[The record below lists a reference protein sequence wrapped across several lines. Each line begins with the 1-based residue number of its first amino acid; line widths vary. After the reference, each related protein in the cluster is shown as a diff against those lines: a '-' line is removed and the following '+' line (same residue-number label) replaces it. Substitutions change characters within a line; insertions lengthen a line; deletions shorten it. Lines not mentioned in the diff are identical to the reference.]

1 MAHEIKMP
9 QLSDTMHSGKILV
22 WNKKV
27 GDSVQRGDI
36 LAEVETDKA
45 NLEIESFQS
54 GTLLEIRTPAGNNA
68 NVGEV
73 ICVLGQAGESVAAS
87 SAATSTPAPIANTP
101 AAPAAAPL
109 QVVASTPKAT
119 PTAVTSYERTSDR
132 VIASPL
138 AKKIAQTHS
147 VDLSGVVGSGPQ
159 GRIVKKDV
167 ELALSG
173 NVALKAPAVTDA
185 PVHNVVS
192 TPAKTYAATAES
204 SSTPL
209 SKMRET
215 IARRMQESV
224 RDNPHFYVTTAIR
237 MEQAQSLRE
246 TLKTKDGYKG
256 ISINHLVIK
265 ACAYALEN
273 EPRVNFAYRD
283 GQLYNPGSIN
293 IGIITAIPDGLLIP
307 VIHQANRL
315 SLKDI
320 VFEAKA
326 AVDRAKAGRPS
337 STDLTGGTFSISN
350 MGMFD
355 VENFTAIINPGQG
368 GVIAISATKEVP
380 VVEKGVIVPG
390 LVMKAT
396 LSVDHRVIDGIMGAN
411 FLKYFKE
418 ALEHPAL
425 LMI

>member
-101 AAPAAAPL
+101 ASSVAAPL
-109 QVVASTPKAT
+109 QVVASTPKA
-119 PTAVTSYERTSDR
+119 PPAAVTSYERTSDR

>member
-9 QLSDTMHSGKILV
+9 QLSDTMYSGKILV

-27 GDSVQRGDI
+27 GDDIKRGDI

-54 GTLLEIRTPAGNNA
+54 GTLLEIRTPAGQTA
-68 NVGEV
+68 NVGEI
-73 ICVLGQAGESVAAS
+73 ICMLGQAGEVVSAQAPSSSAQQASAPVSAPVAS
-87 SAATSTPAPIANTP
+87 SSPQTQIVSQPVSPI
-101 AAPAAAPL
+101 
-109 QVVASTPKAT
+109 VVNSSSHT
-119 PTAVTSYERTSDR
+119 ETSDR
-132 VIASPL
+132 IIASPL

-147 VDLSGVVGSGPQ
+147 VDLNSITGTGPN

-167 ELALSG
+167 ESAVGNTALQVSQQP
-173 NVALKAPAVTDA
+173 VLRETPPVRPASVTPIQA
-185 PVHNVVS
+185 GQS
-192 TPAKTYAATAES
+192 M
-204 SSTPL
+204 TPL

-224 RDNPHFYVTTAIR
+224 TENPHFYVTTSVR
-237 MEQAQSLRE
+237 MEQVKQLRE
-246 TLKTKDGYKG
+246 VLKLKDDFKG
-256 ISINHLVIK
+256 ISVNHFIIK
-265 ACAYALEN
+265 ACAYALQN

-283 GQLYNPGSIN
+283 GHLFNPGSIN
-293 IGIITAIPDGLLIP
+293 IGIITSIPDGLLIP
-307 VIHQANRL
+307 VIKDTNTL

-326 AVDRAKAGRPS
+326 AVDRAKAGRPTS
-337 STDLTGGTFSISN
+337 ADLTGGTFSISN

-380 VVEKGVIVPG
+380 VVDNGVVVPG

-396 LSVDHRVIDGIMGAN
+396 LSVDHRVIDGVMGAN
-411 FLKYFKE
+411 FLKFFKE
-418 ALEHPAL
+418 GLENPAL
-425 LMI
+425 LMN

>member
-22 WNKKV
+22 WNKKI
-27 GDSVQRGDI
+27 GDTVKRGDI

-45 NLEIESFQS
+45 NLEIESFQE
-54 GTLLEIRTPAGNNA
+54 GTLLEIKIEANSTA

-73 ICVLGQAGESVAAS
+73 ICVLGQAGESTVS
-87 SAATSTPAPIANTP
+87 KP
-101 AAPAAAPL
+101 AAVQSPSVQPAIEVSTQSVP
-109 QVVASTPKAT
+109 QTASTSNVNLT
-119 PTAVTSYERTSDR
+119 VVSNSDTSRNISSDR
-132 VIASPL
+132 VLASPL

-147 VDLSGVVGSGPQ
+147 VDLSSVTGSGPN

-167 ELALSG
+167 ESILVGNTALAVQS
-173 NVALKAPAVTDA
+173 A
-185 PVHNVVS
+185 S
-192 TPAKTYAATAES
+192 TPVSYSSAPSNVLPTAAGSTM
-204 SSTPL
+204 TPL

-224 RDNPHFYVTTAIR
+224 RDNPHFYVTTTVR
-237 MEQAQSLRE
+237 MEQAQKLRE
-246 TLKTKDGYKG
+246 TLKEKEGYKG

-265 ACAYALEN
+265 ACAYALKN
-273 EPRVNFAYRD
+273 EPRVNCAMRD
-283 GQLYNPGSIN
+283 GQLYNPGNIN
-293 IGIITAIPDGLLIP
+293 VGIITAIPDGLLIP
-307 VIHQANRL
+307 VIKDADQL

-337 STDLTGGTFSISN
+337 STDLSGGTFSISN

-368 GVIAISATKEVP
+368 AVIAISATKEVP
-380 VVEKGVIVPG
+380 VVEKGAIVPG
-390 LVMKAT
+390 QVMKAT

-411 FLKYFKE
+411 FLKFFKE
-418 ALEHPAL
+418 ALEQPAL
-425 LMI
+425 LSL

>member
-1 MAHEIKMP
+1 
-9 QLSDTMHSGKILV
+9 
-22 WNKKV
+22 
-27 GDSVQRGDI
+27 
-36 LAEVETDKA
+36 
-45 NLEIESFQS
+45 
-54 GTLLEIRTPAGNNA
+54 
-68 NVGEV
+68 
-73 ICVLGQAGESVAAS
+73 
-87 SAATSTPAPIANTP
+87 
-101 AAPAAAPL
+101 
-109 QVVASTPKAT
+109 VASTPKAT